1 MTRFAGG
8 WSRIQHR
15 RRLRADGVY
24 VAPGSFI
31 HPQTRIGRGTRVN
44 VASHL
49 DHCEIGAFCAIG
61 GRLVIRSRNHPTQFL
76 NMQEWTQ
83 RHVIASTTSVV
94 DGERG
99 PVRVGNA
106 VWIGDLVILLP
117 GVTIVDGAIIGAG
130 AVVTRSVPAD
140 GIVAGNPA
148 RVLRMRFPDE
158 TIAILSTVH
167 WWTWSESRMRANRA
181 FFEIDLTRI
190 EPGRLRQVVAELK

>member
-61 GRLVIRSRNHPTQFL
+61 GRLVIRSRNHLTQFL

-106 VWIGDLVILLP
+106 VWIGDFGDP
-117 GVTIVDGAIIGAG
+117 AAWSHYRRRGNNRRGC
-130 AVVTRSVPAD
+130 RSDPVS
-140 GIVAGNPA
+140 A
-148 RVLRMRFPDE
+148 RRR
-158 TIAILSTVH
+158 H
-167 WWTWSESRMRANRA
+167 RCR
-181 FFEIDLTRI
+181 
-190 EPGRLRQVVAELK
+190 